1 MTAEE
6 RFLPTCSRPR
16 RDDTDAIVDLL
27 GVHDRDQAVY
37 RRPDREKSILVLAVV
52 LVVDHQV
59 IGLSFE

>member
-6 RFLPTCSRPR
+6 RLLPTCSRPR
-16 RDDTDAIVDLL
+16 RDDPDAIVDLL
-27 GVHDRDQAVY
+27 GVHDRDQSVY
-37 RRPDREKSILVLAVV
+37 RRSDREKSILVLAVV